1 MKKIIFDKRW
11 EGGHGIGRFSMEITK
26 RIEFDSYIKVNVK
39 PTSYFDI
46 FITPWF
52 LLFNKSLY
60 FTPGFNAP
68 WFFIN
73 RSIITIHD
81 LNHIDVSGNGSK
93 LKTIYYNV
101 VLKRACRKALLIFT
115 VSEFS
120 KRRIVDWAK
129 INPNKIIVVG
139 NGVSKDFNPQ
149 GDIYK
154 PGFKYFLC
162 VSNRKSHKN
171 EEKFIT
177 AFAAIKD
184 RKGIKLL
191 FTGKE
196 TEKLK
201 QHIFS
206 QGVTND
212 VLFSGYVNEIDLP
225 SYYRGA
231 IALLMPSLYE
241 GFGLPV
247 IEAMACGIPTLASN
261 TTALKEIAEGSSILV
276 NPESIEDIAK
286 GINCLINDESLAVS
300 LKMKGLNNA
309 KNYTWD
315 KTAKLINES
324 LIMLKLRR

>member
-11 EGGHGIGRFSMEITK
+11 EGSNGIGRFSMEITK

-39 PTSYFDI
+39 PTNPFDI

-52 LLFNKSLY
+52 LLFNKFLY

-68 WFFIN
+68 WFFVN

-81 LNHIDVSGNGSK
+81 LNHIDIIGNDSK
-93 LKTIYYNV
+93 LKTIYYNF
-101 VLKRACRKALLIFT
+101 VLKRACRKSLLIFT

-139 NGVSKDFNPQ
+139 NGVSKEFNPQ
-149 GDIYK
+149 GNIYK

-171 EEKFIT
+171 EEKLIT
-177 AFAAIKD
+177 AFSTIKD
-184 RKGIKLL
+184 RNGIKLL

-196 TEKLK
+196 TEELK

-206 QGVTND
+206 QGVSND
-212 VLFSGYVNEIDLP
+212 VLFSGYIDEVDLP

-231 IALLMPSLYE
+231 KALLMPSLYE

-261 TTALKEIAEGSSILV
+261 TTALKEIAEGYSVLV
-276 NPESIEDIAK
+276 NPESVEDIAK
-286 GINCLINDESLAVS
+286 GIKSLISDENVVENT
-300 LKMKGLNNA
+300 KIKGLINA

-315 KTAKLINES
+315 KTTQLINDS
-324 LIMLKLRR
+324 LKTLKLRR